1 MIRVVK
7 NSLKFGAICVMV
19 SLLVA
24 CSDGVTSR
32 EDYDRIKQETES
44 LDDSEVDVDALSNM
58 TWKNKVVLT
67 NVDTDFS
74 SIEDKDD
81 FSWFVGKSLE
91 EVYNQMHENGYIL
104 MNIGTPNLYKTYNN
118 YKLNLDL
125 GYTFNDVKI
134 LSYNI
139 SDSQYK
145 VTLEF
150 GKPREKVVVSLKY
163 TYELDETKSVLMKG
177 INGLGNDWKLLE
189 ISYN

>member
-1 MIRVVK
+1 MIRVVGGCF
-7 NSLKFGAICVMV
+7 KFMVICIMV

-24 CSDGVTSR
+24 CSEGVTSR
-32 EDYDRIKQETES
+32 EDYNRIKQETETV
-44 LDDSEVDVDALSNM
+44 ENVADVDTLSNM
-58 TWKNKVVLT
+58 TWKNKVILM
-67 NVDTDFS
+67 NGDNDFS
-74 SIEDKDD
+74 SIDNTNN
-81 FSWFVGKSLE
+81 FSWFVEKSPE
-91 EVYNQMHENGYIL
+91 EVYNKMHENDYIL
-104 MNIGTPNLYKTYNN
+104 MNIGTPNLNKTYNN

-125 GYTFNDVKI
+125 GYSFNDVKV

-163 TYELDETKSVLMKG
+163 TYELDESTNVLMKG

>member
-1 MIRVVK
+1 MFRVVDGG
-7 NSLKFGAICVMV
+7 LKFMVICIIS

-32 EDYDRIKQETES
+32 EDYDRIKQETETVENI
-44 LDDSEVDVDALSNM
+44 EVDVDALSNM
-58 TWKNKVVLT
+58 TWRNKVVLT
-67 NVDTDFS
+67 NDDNDFTS
-74 SIEDKDD
+74 SDAKND

-91 EVYNQMHENGYIL
+91 EVYNQMHENDYIL

-125 GYTFNDVKI
+125 GYSFNDVKI

-150 GKPREKVVVSLKY
+150 GKPREEVVVSLKY
-163 TYELDETKSVLMKG
+163 TYELDETRNVLMKG
-177 INGLGNDWKLLE
+177 VNGLGNNWKYLE